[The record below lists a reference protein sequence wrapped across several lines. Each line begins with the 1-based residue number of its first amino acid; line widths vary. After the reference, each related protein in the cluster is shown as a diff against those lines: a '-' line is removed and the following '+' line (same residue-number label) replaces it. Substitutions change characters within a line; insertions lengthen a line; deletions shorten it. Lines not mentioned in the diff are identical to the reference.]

1 MITLTYILTFAA
13 GPLAF
18 WTLAR
23 HKPEQSYFAQLALLA
38 CALLVFAVVVPW
50 GAGQSWLTWVYFGV
64 VILTVLW
71 VAWIV
76 ILSMCVLAVRRRT
89 GDGPATRWAFAI
101 GAIATTLPWFGLNLA
116 QVVAD

>member
-1 MITLTYILTFAA
+1 MLMITYLATFAA

-18 WTLAR
+18 WALAR
-23 HKPEQSYFAQLALLA
+23 QKPEQGYFAQLAVLA
-38 CALLVFAVVVPW
+38 VVLLVFAVIVPQ
-50 GAGQSWLTWVYFGV
+50 GAGQEWLNWIYFGV

-76 ILSMCVLAVRRRT
+76 VLAMCVLAVRRRT
-89 GDGPATRWAFAI
+89 KDGPAARWAFAI

-116 QVVAD
+116 QWVAD